1 VRLAALSKDLIGE
14 NVQHKR
20 TQTIMATLTGK
31 VAIVTGSSKGI
42 GAGIAERL
50 ASDGAAVVI
59 NYARSKKEAEALVA
73 KITDTGSQ
81 ALAVQA
87 DISQPDQ
94 ITSLFTATKEHFGRL
109 DILVNNAGIYE
120 FVSTI
125 DAITPEHIDRHFNLN
140 VKGLIL
146 STQAAVKHFGP
157 EGGVIVNI
165 SSGVAVTPMVGAQVY
180 SSTKGAVDVLTRGL
194 ALELG
199 PRKIRVVGISPGLVS
214 TEGTS
219 EMDKETVAYVIS
231 RTPLGRVGEPS
242 DIAAAVA
249 FVVSPDGGWITG
261 ETIQV
266 GGGLLF

>member
-1 VRLAALSKDLIGE
+1 M
-14 NVQHKR
+14 
-20 TQTIMATLTGK
+20 TTLTGK

-42 GAGIAERL
+42 GAGIVERL
-50 ASDGAAVVI
+50 ALDGASVVV
-59 NYARSKKEAEALVA
+59 NYSRSKTEADALVA
-73 KITDTGSQ
+73 KITSAGGK

-87 DISQPDQ
+87 DVSQPDQ
-94 ITSLFTATKEHFGRL
+94 ITALFDATKEHFGHL

-120 FVSTI
+120 FIASI
-125 DAITPEHIDRHFNLN
+125 EEITPEHIDRLFNLN

-146 STQAAVKHFGP
+146 ASQAAVKHFGA

-165 SSGVAVTPMVGAQVY
+165 SSGVALTPMVAAQVY

-199 PRKIRVVGISPGLVS
+199 PRKIRVVGIAPGLTT

-219 EMDKETVAYVIS
+219 GMEKTMIDYVLS

-242 DIAAAVA
+242 DIAAAVS
-249 FVVSPDGGWITG
+249 FVVSQDGGWITG